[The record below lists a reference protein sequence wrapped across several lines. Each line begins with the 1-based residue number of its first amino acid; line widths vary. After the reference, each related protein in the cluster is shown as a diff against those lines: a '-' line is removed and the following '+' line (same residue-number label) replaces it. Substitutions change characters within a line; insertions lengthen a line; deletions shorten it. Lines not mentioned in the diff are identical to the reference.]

1 MNETDRAAEQELLDY
16 APLSGPERYA
26 AFVAAVAHTGRLWV
40 AESGEFVLTL
50 FDDDGQELLPV
61 WPSTGTARAALAAA
75 PKLKGYAPV
84 LRELDAWRSQAAPAL
99 TEAGLGVGVFPNT
112 TMQCAVVTPAELL
125 GHVDAVI
132 ADDGEPLDE
141 DGDGGLDLERAQREL
156 AQKFAKPK
164 G

>member
-1 MNETDRAAEQELLDY
+1 MNEADRAAEQELLDY
-16 APLSGPERYA
+16 AQLSGPERYA
-26 AFVAAVAHTGRLWV
+26 AFVAAIAGTGQLWI

-50 FDDDGQELLPV
+50 FDADGQELLPV

-75 PKLKGYAPV
+75 PNLKGYAPV
-84 LRELDAWRSQAAPAL
+84 LRELEAWRAKAAPAL

-125 GHVDAVI
+125 GHIDAVL
-132 ADDGEPLDE
+132 ADESEQED

-164 G
+164 S